1 MKTEQIMKCGFCGK
15 EFVTT
20 TPSKRYCCIACKNA
34 YWHMRSK
41 EHQKDEKHK
50 AKKAMLSIEKMVE
63 IASRMSKERGRN
75 VSYGE
80 VQTMIYAGRL
90 TL

>member
-1 MKTEQIMKCGFCGK
+1 MKVEQIMKCGFCGK

-41 EHQKDEKHK
+41 ERTKDNKPK
-50 AKKAMLSIEKMVE
+50 VKKAMLTIEKIVE
-63 IASRMSKERGRN
+63 IASRISKECGRS
-75 VSYGE
+75 VSYGD
-80 VQTMIYAGRL
+80 VQTMIYTGDIIV
-90 TL
+90 

>member
-1 MKTEQIMKCGFCGK
+1 MKVEQIMKCGFCGK

-20 TPSKRYCCIACKNA
+20 TPSKKYCCIACKNA

-41 EHQKDEKHK
+41 EHQKDEKPK
-50 AKKAMLSIEKMVE
+50 VKKAMLSIEKMVE
-63 IASRMSKERGRN
+63 IASRMSKERGRS

-80 VQTMIYAGRL
+80 VQTMIYTGSL
-90 TL
+90 VV

>member
-1 MKTEQIMKCGFCGK
+1 MKVEQIMKCGFCGK

-41 EHQKDEKHK
+41 ECPKENAPKV
-50 AKKAMLSIEKMVE
+50 KKAMLTIEKMVE
-63 IASRMSKERGRN
+63 IASQMSKERGRS
-75 VSYGE
+75 VSYGD
-80 VQTMIYAGRL
+80 VQTMIYTGDIIV
-90 TL
+90 

>member
-1 MKTEQIMKCGFCGK
+1 MKVEQIMKCGFCGK

-41 EHQKDEKHK
+41 EYPKENAPKV
-50 AKKAMLSIEKMVE
+50 KKAMLTIEKMVE
-63 IASRMSKERGRN
+63 IASQMSKERGRS

-80 VQTMIYAGRL
+80 VQTMIYTGDIIV
-90 TL
+90 